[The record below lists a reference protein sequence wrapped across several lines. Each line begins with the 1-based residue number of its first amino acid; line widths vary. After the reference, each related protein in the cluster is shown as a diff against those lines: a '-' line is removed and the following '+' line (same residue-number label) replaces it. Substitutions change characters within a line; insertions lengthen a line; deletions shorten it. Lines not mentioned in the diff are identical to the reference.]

1 MRRLLRHQGRGRHA
15 GLSVDLEHVK
25 NLAVIAQVG
34 PRHTAATERPMSD
47 KLVTRSGESVEINS
61 VIEAL
66 EAAPDKAEILE
77 AHKGLRAD

>member
-1 MRRLLRHQGRGRHA
+1 M
-15 GLSVDLEHVK
+15 K
-25 NLAVIAQVG
+25 TI
-34 PRHTAATERPMSD
+34 TFAATTERPMSD

-77 AHKGLRAD
+77 ALKGLRAD